1 MRLPTTR
8 PGPLPESPWT
18 GALSEEVPVSKEPRL
33 PEGAPIY
40 FVQPGERI
48 TNLPVSEPTIP
59 VIRMVIQPAIPSSP
73 FQEVPGSG
81 RFEITALIDTGATGV
96 YIDEDFAK
104 QCGFLSERTMTVH
117 SAASTT
123 IEPVYPALFE
133 LPESSSHYKQSAE
146 FTSVPLRRHGR
157 EYHAILGMQFLSN
170 GILFM
175 DFDSNTFRF
184 EFTTKPDK

>member
-1 MRLPTTR
+1 MPPNEPPRAVA
-8 PGPLPESPWT
+8 GSPWT